1 MKKEIK
7 IWIAAFVMIGA
18 ILIFASGC
26 KKNNGNPVN
35 PGSQSNEGIIIK
47 GHIPKAGLM
56 KSESVKSGES
66 LSLADA
72 KKIII
77 FSKYY
82 YSLTDIVAD
91 SFSVNGRIGTGV
103 SLIFLDANNHYIGN
117 LSPDGLNMLPLG
129 NLTNGENTKIDLS
142 DLSLV
147 GHSVIPSHDPL
158 GNEIIISQTEINSL
172 KALDGY
178 YESIAKNIDA
188 DNDSIPDVLSNKQ
201 LVVFN
206 MFGVNGGHWG
216 YNDSLPVPE
225 DSAHYYVNYEIE
237 INGGSALTF
246 SNGNI
251 TLSGPAGNPYPMITT
266 WGYMMAPQCGGNR
279 GFISSFG
286 VLDRAPMDA
295 PWGTAFLPFRK
306 GTYTLTIDGN
316 QKFTLD
322 YSNIDV
328 KNDLVIIAPTLHTNS
343 AGKLTSITL
352 EYKLPDGTVIN
363 PASMLT
369 NVMIQL
375 TDNRANQ
382 FFNSQMLTASTGF
395 SAITPDSVLDI
406 SALHGMDIWYDDLL
420 GNQYDIMWH

>member
-1 MKKEIK
+1 MKKKTK
-7 IWIAAFVMIGA
+7 IFTVLIIGLA
-18 ILIFASGC
+18 VIFAGGC

-35 PGSQSNEGIIIK
+35 PANQSNGGIIIK
-47 GHIPKAGLM
+47 GHIPKVGLA
-56 KSESVKSGES
+56 KNESMNSGES

-72 KKIII
+72 KKIIV

-82 YSLTDIVAD
+82 YSLTNIVDD
-91 SFSVNGRIGTGV
+91 SFSVNGQIGTGV

-117 LSPDGLNMLPLG
+117 LSSEGLNMLPLG
-129 NLTNGENTKIDLS
+129 DLTNGENTKIDLS
-142 DLSLV
+142 NLSLD

-206 MFGVNGGHWG
+206 IFGVNGGHWG
-216 YNDSLPVPE
+216 FNDSLPIPE
-225 DSAHYYVNYEIE
+225 DSAHYYINYEIE
-237 INGGSALTF
+237 IDGGSALTF
-246 SNGNI
+246 SSNI
-251 TLSGPAGNPYPMITT
+251 SLSGPAGNPYPMITT

-286 VLDRAPMDA
+286 VLDRAPVDA
-295 PWGTAFLPFRK
+295 PWGTAFLPFRM
-306 GTYTLTIDGN
+306 GTYTLTLDGN
-316 QKFTLD
+316 RTFTLD

-328 KNDLVIIAPTLHTNS
+328 KNDLVIIAPTLHTDS

-375 TDNRANQ
+375 TDSRANQ
-382 FFNSQMLTASTGF
+382 FFNSQRLTASTGF
-395 SAITPDSVLDI
+395 SAITPDSLLDI
-406 SALHGMDIWYDDLL
+406 SSLHGMDIWYDDLL
-420 GNQYDIMWH
+420 GNQYDIIWH